1 MIYEY
6 ALQPELVCTWT
17 DHPVCSLIVGQFGLD
32 RGRLVSRYPSQ
43 SPSQWKELV
52 LESYERKDN
61 LRTNTQT
68 EQAKKQW
75 ERKRL
80 EELLQRL
87 GDVFIKRDKPLWTN
101 GRDWLSNAI
110 TEHHRG
116 KFRAILASENI
127 DGMKEVLTIND
138 LHDNNQLWSVPQGGI
153 AVSRNPEKMA
163 AVVAPL
169 LRSARNIIFVDPYFQ
184 PNNKKNRKPLE
195 LFLKVMAAA
204 RNVTEKRL
212 VEVHCNANKCGE
224 YGWFKAE
231 CESNL
236 PNIVPITMKIRIFLL
251 QEKRDGEALHN
262 RYILTEI
269 GGIGFG
275 YGLDEGRRGQNDD
288 LYLMGCL
295 QHAMRWSQYADKR
308 AFDIQGEPIEIVGRA

>member
-17 DHPVCSLIVGQFGLD
+17 DHPVCSLIAEQFGLD

-43 SPSQWKELV
+43 WKELV
-52 LESYERKDN
+52 RESYERKA
-61 LRTNTQT
+61 RSRPVTQT

-87 GDVFIKRDKPLWTN
+87 GEVFINRDKPLWTN
-101 GRDWLSNAI
+101 DRDWLNNALA
-110 TEHHRG
+110 EHQRG
-116 KFRAILASENI
+116 NFRAILASENV
-127 DGMKEVLTIND
+127 GGKKEVLTIND
-138 LHDNNQLWSVPQGGI
+138 LHDNNPLWSVPQGGI
-153 AVSRNPEKMA
+153 AVSRDPIKMA
-163 AVVAPL
+163 DIAAPL

-184 PNNKKNRKPLE
+184 PDRFKYLKPLE
-195 LFLKVMAAA
+195 LFLKAIAES
-204 RNVTEKRL
+204 RTVTEKRR

-224 YGWFKAE
+224 FGWFKEA

-236 PNIVPITMKIRIFLL
+236 PNIIPKTMKVKIFRL
-251 QEKRDGEALHN
+251 QEKSGCEALHN

-275 YGLDEGRRGQNDD
+275 YGLDKGQKGQNDD
-288 LYLMGCL
+288 LYHMGRR
-295 QHAMRWSQYADKR
+295 QHTLRWSQYAGKS
-308 AFDIQGEPIEIVGRA
+308 AFDIQGEPIEIMGQA